1 MSLTVIINRDVQIEA
16 HSFSPGKAGIEPL
29 KEGTLGGQ
37 CSYFYM
43 CLVTLTLILLTW
55 RIG

>member
-1 MSLTVIINRDVQIEA
+1 MILTVIINRGVQIEA
-16 HSFSPGKAGIEPL
+16 HSFSPGKAGTEPL
-29 KEGTLGGQ
+29 KEGTLGRQ
-37 CSYFYM
+37 CNYFYM